1 MQSWGMPSR
10 VMQSRGI
17 PSLVPRICLAM
28 LLWLLLLGSQ
38 ARADA
43 LQTQA
48 LENNLPPLIQELFP
62 EATEIGEKQTN
73 PRVWPVY
80 QVTELIGY
88 AFLSG
93 DYIEL
98 PGFSGAPYQLLVG
111 IDREGIYRGVK
122 VLEHHEPIFLHGL
135 GPEPMHRFTEQYPGL
150 NLRQPIKIT
159 SASVRSK
166 GAGSNVYIDGI
177 TKATASAIVLN
188 ETVMISA
195 IQAAQGTGLIPHR
208 NPPARVRTELQE
220 DTDWQSLVANQ
231 MAGQIRLS
239 DAEVAKA
246 FGSTGADNIDFANLY
261 FVYLNTPTT
270 GRYLLG
276 DTHYERLMQEKLEPG
291 DHAIAVINR
300 GPYSIMGEEFVRG
313 TAPDRLALEQN
324 GIQIELRDMDFY
336 NFVDPQLPA
345 DLPQFE
351 EMRLFSIHS
360 GAGFD
365 PASLW
370 VLRLVVS
377 QEQGYLRPDE
387 VRSFSSRYQLP
398 ERFFEPVETQAAET
412 LPLWMQIWQQRA
424 GLIAG
429 LLAGLTLLTAIILWH
444 RKVTE
449 NARLFRV
456 IRWGYLLYTLIFIG
470 YITQGQLSITNV
482 FTILQVVTGSAD
494 SSILLID
501 PVIFILWCYVI
512 LTLVLWGR
520 GYFCGW
526 LCPFGVLQEMAAALA
541 TKLKIKQKKIPWS
554 VHQKLWGLKYL
565 ILAGLV
571 GVSFYSLSA
580 AERGAEVEPFKTAI
594 TLGFVREWPF
604 VIYAILLLVA
614 GLFVHKFFCRYLC
627 PLGAFFA
634 VMGHFHLLR
643 WLPRRSECG
652 SPCQLCSHRCGIRA
666 IEPSGKI
673 NYRECIQCYDCEVI
687 YRDDHQCVPLI
698 NERRG
703 RKRPSNVIAKA
714 S

>member
-1 MQSWGMPSR
+1 MRR
-10 VMQSRGI
+10 V
-17 PSLVPRICLAM
+17 VPRYCLA
-28 LLWLLLLGSQ
+28 LLIWLPLLAFQ
-38 ARADA
+38 ARADTPDRDIPS
-43 LQTQA
+43 QIQA
-48 LENNLPPLIQELFP
+48 LFP
-62 EATEIGEKQTN
+62 EATEIGEKQTD

-111 IDREGIYRGVK
+111 IDRDGIYRGVK

-150 NLRQPIKIT
+150 DLRNTIKIT
-159 SASVRSK
+159 SASVRNKS
-166 GAGSNVYIDGI
+166 AGSNVYIDGI

-195 IQAAQGTGLIPHR
+195 IQVAQQTGLIPHR
-208 NPPARVRTELQE
+208 EPPARVRTEVQE
-220 DTDWQSLVANQ
+220 PADWQTLVANHW
-231 MAGQIRLS
+231 AEPLRLS
-239 DAEVAKA
+239 NTEVENA
-246 FGSTGADNIDFANLY
+246 FSPGTGSGASGDFADLY
-261 FVYLNTPTT
+261 VTYLNTPTT

-276 DTHYERLMQEKLEPG
+276 DSHYERLMQEKLEPG
-291 DHAIAVINR
+291 AHAIAVLNR

-336 NFVDPQLPA
+336 NAIDPELPSDLPA
-345 DLPQFE
+345 FQEF
-351 EMRLFSIHS
+351 RLFSIPS

-365 PASLW
+365 PASPWFLS
-370 VLRLVVS
+370 LVVS
-377 QEQGYLRPDE
+377 RAQGYLRPDE
-387 VRSFSSRYQLP
+387 LRSFNTRYQMP
-398 ERFFEPVETQAAET
+398 ERFFERVQPEARDTR
-412 LPLWMQIWQQRA
+412 PLWMQIWEQRA

-449 NARLFRV
+449 NARLFRI
-456 IRWGYLLYTLIFIG
+456 IRWSFLLYTLIFIG
-470 YITQGQLSITNV
+470 YVTQGQLSITNV
-482 FTILQVVTGSAD
+482 FTILQVVTGAAD

-526 LCPFGVLQEMAAALA
+526 LCPFGVLQEMAGAIA
-541 TKLKIKQKKIPWS
+541 TKLKIKQKKIPWPL
-554 VHQKLWGLKYL
+554 HQKLWGLKYL

-571 GVSFYSLSA
+571 AVSFYSLGA

-614 GLFVHKFFCRYLC
+614 GLFIHKFFCRYLC

-643 WLPRRSECG
+643 WLPRRRECG

-666 IEPSGKI
+666 IEPSGRI

-698 NERRG
+698 NERKG
-703 RKRPSNVIAKA
+703 KKRPAQVIAKA